1 MSDVLILFGF
11 SWMVIGTLIGLYL
24 GARHEP
30 HLGQLEEIAK
40 TGSLLDY
47 HRTLDAYKWKVTVHA
62 HSVLFALVAVAIGLV
77 MPKMSYSET
86 VASALAGALMV
97 APVVWTIG
105 GWRFSKPIMAI
116 GDVLLIVAIAATAL
130 GVAMAM

>member
-1 MSDVLILFGF
+1 MGDVLILFGF
-11 SWMVIGTLIGLYL
+11 SWMIIGTVIGLYL

-30 HLGQLEEIAK
+30 HLVQLEEIAR

-62 HSVLFALVAVAIGLV
+62 HSVLFALVTVAVGLV
-77 MPKMSYSET
+77 MPRMSYSDAT
-86 VASALAGALMV
+86 ASALAGALMV

-116 GDVLLIVAIAATAL
+116 GDLLLALAIGATAL
-130 GVAMAM
+130 GLAIAM